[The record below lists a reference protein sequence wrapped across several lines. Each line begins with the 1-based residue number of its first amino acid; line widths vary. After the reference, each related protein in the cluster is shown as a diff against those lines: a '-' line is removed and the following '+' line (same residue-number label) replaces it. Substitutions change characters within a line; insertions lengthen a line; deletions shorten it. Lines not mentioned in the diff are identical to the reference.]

1 MLYQLY
7 FAFGLQLSSWNAPQC
22 PTDLIYQKVDKLA
35 KKHKANYEYR
45 KTIKEVP
52 CCYIVEYQ
60 PKDSTALGG
69 GIKAQSLRHQSAQEN
84 KISDFQKKEYIENS
98 EDRLYKKM

>member
-1 MLYQLY
+1 MNYFLYLT
-7 FAFGLQLSSWNAPQC
+7 FALRLSVWDTPKCSI
-22 PTDLIYQKVDKLA
+22 DLIYRNVDELA

-45 KTIKEVP
+45 KTIREVP

-69 GIKAQSLRHQSAQEN
+69 GIKAIVCKEN
-84 KISDFQKKEYIENS
+84 CKITTYK
-98 EDRLYKKM
+98 LYQ